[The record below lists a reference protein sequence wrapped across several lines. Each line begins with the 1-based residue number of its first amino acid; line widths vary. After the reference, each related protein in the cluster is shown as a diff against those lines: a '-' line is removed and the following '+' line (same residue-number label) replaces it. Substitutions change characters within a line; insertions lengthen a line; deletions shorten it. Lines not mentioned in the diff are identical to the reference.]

1 MKAWRRTPWISW
13 PGALQSDPGLA
24 EGFKSR
30 VGQHPAG
37 IAIITVAG
45 PEGPVG
51 LTGVLGVLDLR
62 GPPILGFSLQAER
75 GSAAVVATADSFI
88 VHFLDSD
95 NVGAGPF
102 LSRSPGAPRFG
113 RTWPGRRLPTGE
125 PRLTGVRRV
134 LRAIPLAR
142 IKAGPALVFNAAVV
156 DVLGEEGSGSPLV
169 YHQRQFHG
177 LSHRLGAGPAPL
189 VRLGRCCGPCWD
201 PRRMFCRH
209 TLTYHQS
216 VRNLVSEASKW
227 SAQRRPRRGGT
238 HP

>member
-1 MKAWRRTPWISW
+1 MIMSERVSERTPQDTTPQSGAELEGV
-13 PGALQSDPGLA
+13 PATGREAESVAAHAVDLVAPTEALQSDPGLT
-24 EGFKSR
+24 EGVRSAF
-30 VGQHPAG
+30 GQHPAG
-37 IAIITVAG
+37 IAIIAVAG

-51 LTGVLGVLDLR
+51 LTASSVSSISAD
-62 GPPILGFSLQAER
+62 PPILGFSLQAKR

-95 NVGAGPF
+95 NVELA
-102 LSRSPGAPRFG
+102 RSFAISGAPRFG
-113 RTWPGRRLPTGE
+113 EDMAWETLPTGE

-177 LSHRLGAGPAPL
+177 LSHN
-189 VRLGRCCGPCWD
+189 
-201 PRRMFCRH
+201 
-209 TLTYHQS
+209 S
-216 VRNLVSEASKW
+216 VLDL
-227 SAQRRPRRGGT
+227 
-238 HP
+238 HL